1 MSRIIRDKHLQIDYD
16 IAEEIS
22 KRAKNKGCSEIE
34 EYNNLLKYS
43 LEFEKIYEKLNIM
56 LKVIEKVSENSF
68 YSKKLMNQMY
78 CDLNLP
84 VRDVNSS
91 NNLNEFTKMYY
102 GKKRKLNE

>member
-1 MSRIIRDKHLQIDYD
+1 MKKNNANIVT
-16 IAEEIS
+16 AEEALEILNKPWCTAEDIMKLS
-22 KRAKNKGCSEIE
+22 GYGENKAAKVRKEI
-34 EYNNLLKYS
+34 N
-43 LEFEKIYEKLNIM
+43 EKLNIM

-91 NNLNEFTKMYY
+91 NNLNEFTKKYY